1 MLAGERHGVEL
12 RLRAI
17 LKSLIAAAMLI
28 LAGGA
33 YWYAY
38 GPPPWLPW
46 LPASPLVR
54 AAADGPRG
62 PGGGPPGG
70 FALAVETVTVA
81 PGPIQRRLT
90 AVGSLRSAE
99 SVVIRP
105 EVPGRVVQIGFVEGQ
120 PVATGQVLLELDR
133 AVNEAEVA
141 AAEAAFALAKA
152 NLERQSELARR
163 GTGTRANYDQAVAEM
178 GAAEAA
184 LALARARMEKLTIR
198 APFAGVVGLR
208 KVSVGDYVDTGAA
221 IVNLEQI
228 DPLKVDFR
236 VAEVFLSALRVGQ
249 TIEVS
254 LDAFPGERFVGE
266 VYAIDPLIDENGRSV
281 LLRALLPNRDDRL
294 RPGLF
299 ARVELVLDEKTDALT
314 VPEEALVP
322 FGQAQIVFKVVDGK
336 AVSTAVRTGLRRDGK
351 VEILDGVA
359 AGDVVVTAG
368 QIKLRDG
375 TAVAP
380 VAPATAAATS

>member
-1 MLAGERHGVEL
+1 M
-12 RLRAI
+12 RAL
-17 LKSLIAAAMLI
+17 LKTLIAAVL
-28 LAGGA
+28 LTVAGAG

-46 LPASPLVR
+46 LPPSPR
-54 AAADGPRG
+54 AEAA
-62 PGGGPPGG
+62 PGGPPAAPPGG
-70 FALAVETVTVA
+70 FALAVETVTVT

-90 AVGSLRSAE
+90 AVGSLRSGE
-99 SVVIRP
+99 SVIVRP
-105 EVPGRVVQIGFVEGQ
+105 EVAGRVVRIGFAEGE
-120 PVATGQVLLELDR
+120 PVQAGQVLLELDR
-133 AVNEAEVA
+133 AVNEAEIA
-141 AAEAAFALAKA
+141 AAKAAFELARA
-152 NLERQSELARR
+152 NLERQAELARR

-184 LALARARMEKLTIR
+184 LALAQARIEKLTVK

-208 KVSVGDYVDTGAA
+208 NVSVGDYVDAGEA

-236 VAEVFLSALRVGQ
+236 VAEVFLAAVRTGQ

-254 LDAFPGERFVGE
+254 LDAFPGERFTGA
-266 VYAIDPLIDENGRSV
+266 VYAIDPLIDESGRSV
-281 LLRALLPNRDDRL
+281 LLRALLPNPDDRL

-299 ARVELVLDEKTDALT
+299 ARVELVLNEKTDALT

-322 FGQAQIVFKVVDGK
+322 FGQAQIVFKVVEGK
-336 AVSTAVRTGLRRDGK
+336 AVAAPVTTGLRRDGK
-351 VEILDGVA
+351 VEIVDGIA

-375 TAVAP
+375 TPVQPAP
-380 VAPATAAATS
+380 PATAAATS